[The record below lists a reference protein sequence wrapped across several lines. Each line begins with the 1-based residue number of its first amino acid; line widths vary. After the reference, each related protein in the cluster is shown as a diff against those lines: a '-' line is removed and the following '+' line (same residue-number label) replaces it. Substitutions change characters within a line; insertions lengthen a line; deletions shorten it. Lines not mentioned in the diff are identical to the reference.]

1 MARNENKRQKKLAK
15 RNKRSTDVKKQ
26 RNRSANI
33 SNRDLLVA
41 AERASWVECLMC
53 GMDGM
58 HSIVAVR
65 QFRSRT
71 VACFFLVDSHC
82 LGVKDAYLVKSFHME
97 SLRERKTPVDWET
110 ISPAKALRFISASI
124 EYARGIGFEP
134 HRDALTCSLI
144 FQGVDANECVE
155 EFVFGFEGKPM
166 YISGPHDSRE
176 RQVMIM
182 NTLAKL
188 GEGNYHF
195 MLGGPVGPDLSVFDD
210 LSDED
215 FDEEDFDFDDADDFS
230 DALES
235 DSTWT
240 RQDQRRIHL
249 AAPNKQSEETTQNVD
264 PRFVRSKK

>member
-41 AERASWVECLMC
+41 AERAPWVGCFMC
-53 GMDGM
+53 GRGGM
-58 HSIVAVR
+58 HNIVAVR
-65 QFRSRT
+65 QFRSGS
-71 VACFFLVDSHC
+71 VACLFLADSYC
-82 LGVKDAYLVKSFHME
+82 LGVKVAYLVKSFDME
-97 SLRERKTPVDWET
+97 SFRERKAPVDWET
-110 ISPAKALRFISASI
+110 ISPAKALKFISASI
-124 EYARGIGFEP
+124 EYARGNGFEP

-166 YISGPHDSRE
+166 YTNGPHDSRE
-176 RQVMIM
+176 RQVMIL

-195 MLGGPVGPDLSVFDD
+195 MLGGPGGPDLSVFDD

-215 FDEEDFDFDDADDFS
+215 FDEEDFDDADDFS
-230 DALES
+230 DALED
-235 DSTWT
+235 DSTWA
-240 RQDQRRIHL
+240 RQDQRQVHL
-249 AAPNKQSEETTQNVD
+249 AAPNKQSEETTQNID
-264 PRFVRSKK
+264 AGFVRSKK

>member
-1 MARNENKRQKKLAK
+1 MARNENKRQQKLAK
-15 RNKRSTDVKKQ
+15 RNKRSADIKKQ

-33 SNRDLLVA
+33 SNRDFLLA
-41 AERASWVECLMC
+41 AERAPWVECLMC
-53 GMDGM
+53 SMNGM
-58 HSIVAVR
+58 HHISAVR
-65 QFRSRT
+65 QFRSGP

-82 LGVKDAYLVKSFHME
+82 LGVKVAYLVKSFDLE
-97 SLRERKTPVDWET
+97 SFREQKAPVDWET
-110 ISPAKALRFISASI
+110 ISPAKAIKLISTSI

-144 FQGVDANECVE
+144 FQGVDANECME

-166 YISGPHDSRE
+166 YTSGPNDSRE
-176 RQVMIM
+176 RQVLIM

-215 FDEEDFDFDDADDFS
+215 FDEEDLDNADDFS
-230 DALES
+230 DTLEVH
-235 DSTWT
+235 STSA
-240 RQDQRRIHL
+240 R
-249 AAPNKQSEETTQNVD
+249 
-264 PRFVRSKK
+264 